1 MSYDF
6 LNMRLFL
13 SLVVILMLL
22 IEKSVTKKENKALE
36 KEIENVRKA
45 WNDERLELYN
55 RLGKK

>member
-6 LNMRLFL
+6 LNMWLFL